1 MKEFRE
7 NIKDDGERLSIEAK
21 KQREKEA
28 EELKERNELD
38 EQAHQKE
45 CGFNQ

>member
-21 KQREKEA
+21 EQREKEA
-28 EELKERNELD
+28 EELQESNERESQ
-38 EQAHQKE
+38 E
-45 CGFNQ
+45 